1 MPRYHQSPHPKP
13 YPHAHATPHQRR
25 RTPHDQRYRLQ
36 KHHETTPVIRASSLY
51 WRYGGWVNRWIYS
64 PIQDLLS
71 LPIALLAMP
80 PMPIL
85 IALLVAACI
94 EGPSAW
100 FITPRE
106 PTWAGYALLGVWAI
120 LVLNVVD
127 YMLEV
132 LMRVPWQG
140 PRTYPLVSPLRG
152 LPREDRRLAHIC
164 LWVAAICVL
173 PALLAS
179 TWHRFEP
186 LPSRFFD
193 GSIWSGTGIAHTVST
208 GMVFFLFGT
217 LLLWLFKREPAWPFV
232 RWTSED
238 ELIVNRQASVQH
250 SAPPPQQ
257 QQAPQPWVP
266 PNPAPAINPPTAP
279 PPQAPAQA
287 QPAARND
294 YPVPFTPRLAT
305 KRFADIHGMS
315 ELKDKLYG
323 QARRIVEDVNPVE
336 QANVPKKHPA
346 APTRNGIL
354 LHGEPGNGKTVF
366 AEALAGELGVPFLD
380 VTYGPMASKW
390 IGEIPV
396 LLTRTFELA
405 RASAPCVLFID
416 EIDSFIK
423 SRDATT
429 NNPEALIITNVM
441 LTEMVK
447 LRGTGVV
454 LMAATN
460 YLDTLDAA
468 AIREGRFDFKLEV
481 RPPDEAARI
490 GLMQAGAKTHCGHL
504 QVDAAQLVAV
514 AKRWNGFS
522 VARLQAVCQAMPDVA
537 RKRKLT
543 HIGHA
548 QWMLALREVQGR
560 RGRVFDDAQTLS
572 SMVFTQQTRAS
583 LDMLVGRLKHAA
595 TIEARG
601 GSLPTGILFHGP
613 AGTGKTATARALA
626 RAVDWA
632 FLPVAGP
639 DLVADRGKLA
649 KLFAEAKDLR
659 PTLIFIDEADD
670 IVRDRRY
677 CAHPELVNK
686 LLSLMDGTEE
696 KIKDLVWIA
705 ATNHPDQIDPA
716 LLRAGR
722 FTEKILFSPPPLE
735 LVAGHIET
743 WLKAR
748 SVRLTHAHAPA
759 GQEQANVHFLA
770 EELTGQSIANI
781 EGLLQYALNAAIH
794 RTSGRTGST
803 VIEVAD
809 INLALAAVLVQ
820 APVA

>member
-1 MPRYHQSPHPKP
+1 MPEYHQSPHVKP
-13 YPHAHATPHQRR
+13 NPHAHANRHQLRHP
-25 RTPHDQRYRLQ
+25 PHDQRYRLQ
-36 KHHETTPVIRASSLY
+36 KHHETTPEIRASSLY

-64 PIQDLLS
+64 PIQDLLA
-71 LPIALLAMP
+71 LPISILSMP
-80 PMPIL
+80 QMPIL
-85 IALLVAACI
+85 IAILVAASI

-100 FITPRE
+100 FITPWD
-106 PTWAGYALLGVWAI
+106 PTFAGYALLGVWSI

-132 LMRVPWQG
+132 LMRVPWDD

-152 LPREDRRLAHIC
+152 LPREDRRLAHVC

-186 LPSRFFD
+186 LPSHFYD

-208 GMVFFLFGT
+208 GLVFLFFGT
-217 LLLWLFKREPAWPFV
+217 FLLWLAKREPAWPFV

-238 ELIVNRQASVQH
+238 ELIVNRQA
-250 SAPPPQQ
+250 A
-257 QQAPQPWVP
+257 AQPCAQP
-266 PNPAPAINPPTAP
+266 SPALAINPPNTHRP
-279 PPQAPAQA
+279 QA
-287 QPAARND
+287 QPATRND
-294 YPVPFTPRLAT
+294 YPVPFIPRRAR
-305 KRFADIHGMS
+305 KRFADIHGMT

-323 QARRIVEDVNPVE
+323 HARRIIEDVNPA
-336 QANVPKKHPA
+336 QQGNGPAKHPG

-366 AEALAGELGVPFLD
+366 AEALAGELGVTFLE

-390 IGEIPV
+390 IGEIPA

-423 SRDATT
+423 SRDAFT

-441 LTEMVK
+441 LTELVK

-468 AIREGRFDFKLEV
+468 SIREGRFDFKLEV

-490 GLMQAGAKTHCGHL
+490 GLMRAGVSNHCRHL
-504 QVDAAQLVAV
+504 EVDAGQLVTV
-514 AKRWNGFS
+514 AQRWNGFS

-537 RKRKLT
+537 KKHKLT

-560 RGRVFDDAQTLS
+560 RGRLFDDAQKLA
-572 SMVFTQQTRAS
+572 SMVFTQQTRGS
-583 LDMLVGRLKHAA
+583 IDMLAGRLKNSA

-601 GSLPTGILFHGP
+601 GTLPSGILFHGP

-626 RAVDWA
+626 RDVDWA

-639 DLVADRGKLA
+639 DLVADRSKLA

-670 IVRDRRY
+670 ILRDRRF
-677 CAHPELVNK
+677 CTHPELVNK

-696 KIKDLVWIA
+696 KIKDLVWVA
-705 ATNHPDQIDPA
+705 ATNHADQIDPA

-722 FTEKILFSPPPLE
+722 FTEKILFSPPPVE
-735 LVAGHIET
+735 LIVRYISA
-743 WLKAR
+743 WLKTR

-759 GQEQANVHFLA
+759 GQEQANVRFLA
-770 EELTGQSIANI
+770 EELEGQSIANV
-781 EGLLQYALNAAIH
+781 EGVLQYALNAAIH
-794 RTSGRTGST
+794 RTRGGTRNT
-803 VIEVAD
+803 VIEVED
-809 INLALAAVLVQ
+809 IDQALASVLVQ